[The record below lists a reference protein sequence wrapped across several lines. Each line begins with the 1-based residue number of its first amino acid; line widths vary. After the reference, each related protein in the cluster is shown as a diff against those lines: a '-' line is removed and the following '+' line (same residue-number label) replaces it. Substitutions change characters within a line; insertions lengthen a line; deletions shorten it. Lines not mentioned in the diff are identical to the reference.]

1 MNLTYKSKIF
11 FADKL
16 TSTPGTLFK
25 KKNIIYLKI
34 FTIFAAPKSVGP
46 GEKLS
51 AVPKSKD

>member
-16 TSTPGTLFK
+16 TSTPGTLF

>member
-25 KKNIIYLKI
+25 KKYYLFKNIYYLRR
-34 FTIFAAPKSVGP
+34 P
-46 GEKLS
+46 
-51 AVPKSKD
+51 

>member
-11 FADKL
+11 FVDKL
-16 TSTPGTLFK
+16 TSTLGTLF